1 MFIKNFVMKTLY
13 SLVLIS
19 IIIVYSQCNFTYKRI
34 KGNGN
39 ISSETK
45 EVSQSGKIKISG
57 NFNVFIDSGAA
68 SVKVETDE
76 NLISKIRIYND
87 EGWLIIKPEKYKNL
101 IPSSDIKI
109 YITTP
114 QLKSLKL
121 AGKCDA
127 KSIAKLLS
135 NEEIIFDI
143 AGSGNLDFNIHAP
156 DIKISIAGSGDV
168 FLMGETR
175 NVDLNIAGN
184 GDFKGFDL
192 KAENVDVSIAGNGD
206 AQIFSSN
213 TLKVKIAGNG
223 SIKYKGNPT
232 IDKKIMGN
240 GSITHSEN

>member
-1 MFIKNFVMKTLY
+1 MKAIY
-13 SLVLIS
+13 SLVLIAT
-19 IIIVYSQCNFTYKRI
+19 VLLYSQCDFNYKRI
-34 KGNGN
+34 KGNGT
-39 ISSETK
+39 IGTETK
-45 EVSQSGKIKISG
+45 EVTQSSKIKISG
-57 NFNVFIDSGAA
+57 NFSVFIDSGAA
-68 SVKVETDE
+68 SVKIETDE
-76 NLISKIRIYND
+76 NLINQIRVYN
-87 EGWLIIKPEKYKNL
+87 ENGWLNIKPEKYKNL

-127 KSIAKLLS
+127 KSIAKLFS
-135 NEEIIFDI
+135 NEEIVFDI

-156 DIKISIAGSGDV
+156 GIKISIAGSGDV

-175 NVDLNIAGN
+175 DVDLNIAGN

-206 AQIFSSN
+206 AQIFASN
-213 TLKVKIAGNG
+213 ILKIKIAGNG
-223 SIKYKGNPT
+223 SIKYKGNPK

-240 GSITHSEN
+240 GSITHEGN